1 MISPARGKVKTRAAR
16 PARLGGRSKRG
27 TKELAPGRRE
37 AKKQE
42 NLLRIKTAA
51 QECFISRG
59 FEEVTMREI
68 AARAK
73 VGIGTLFRYAENKHD
88 LLLLAVIDDVE
99 AVVVRGRAAIRRDA
113 PLVKNLMA
121 ALRPPFFFFGN
132 PEQPAMSRLM
142 LSELLFYERGA
153 LAKRFWASRNMLL
166 EMLSECIEHAVYTG
180 EIERPEKVDQVVW
193 LIHAIYHAELRHSV
207 TTAGPSAA
215 AAQIRLEQSLRLFM
229 RGLAKAPRQRDHGSR
244 SINQQHNC

>member
-1 MISPARGKVKTRAAR
+1 MRAAR
-16 PARLGGRSKRG
+16 SARLGRRSKRG
-27 TKELAPGRRE
+27 AEELAPGRRE

-59 FEEVTMREI
+59 FEDVTMREI

-99 AVVVRGRAAIRRDA
+99 TVVVRGRAAVRRDA
-113 PLVKNLMA
+113 PLVENLIA
-121 ALRPPFFFFGN
+121 VLRPPFVFFGN

-153 LAKRFWASRNMLL
+153 LAKRFWASRNLLLDMLR
-166 EMLSECIEHAVYTG
+166 ECIEHAVRTG

-207 TTAGPSAA
+207 TTAVPNAA
-215 AAQIRLEQSLRLFM
+215 AALTRLEQSLRLFM
-229 RGLAKAPRQRDHGSR
+229 RGLSKTRKQRDHGSR
-244 SINQQHNC
+244 SIKQRQHC